1 MSNKKL
7 SMYYYYSKFRDHSTL
22 KNSSFK
28 MTEFIR
34 LPKSVTPVNYT
45 LELQPNLSD
54 FTFAGKV
61 TIDVNV
67 S

>member
-1 MSNKKL
+1 
-7 SMYYYYSKFRDHSTL
+7 
-22 KNSSFK
+22 

-67 S
+67 SWINQFGK